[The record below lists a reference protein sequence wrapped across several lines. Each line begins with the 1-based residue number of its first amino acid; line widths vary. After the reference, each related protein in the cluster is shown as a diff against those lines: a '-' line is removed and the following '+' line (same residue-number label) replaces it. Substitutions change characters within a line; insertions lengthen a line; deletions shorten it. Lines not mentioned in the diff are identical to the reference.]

1 MGLKADCYRYRMT
14 RSRILT
20 SLVLSISLISAPFTT
35 APVQAANIEDCRI
48 PSGQWSIVSLG
59 FPLRK
64 ERLANIQSA
73 KILVI
78 PYQLK
83 GEPAFSLRAPDLS
96 NFALVAQDIR
106 DFSSNKSNVQFIYNK
121 TVELPQSALDLDDIK
136 RNVNNTWAKD
146 FANSTWGFIT
156 KTIKDSDSTIDY
168 SGVDAVLL
176 YGGSWTRNQEIAE
189 AMMFS
194 SDSGIKFNPD
204 KTDGGKWFDPIKTNE
219 GQISNVVLMYNNWDK
234 STITHE
240 VMHLYGLTDLY
251 GTETGPGRLSLMSNN
266 TLNLLS
272 YEKWILG
279 WLPSSDVQC
288 ITNVSSN
295 SIQNI
300 SLDNSK
306 NNQVVVIRTSD
317 REDYVI
323 ETTKALGK
331 RYVAFY
337 SVNNDLRPPLTFFQE
352 RRNGLTGGVEI
363 EDHTVI
369 GAQLKAPKFTL
380 LVSNLDSSSV
390 SMHLAPTSLVSS
402 NEFKD
407 LVTKSAEAR
416 SKIVQENESKAR
428 MASDLKAKQDAE
440 AKAAAELKAKQD
452 AEAKAAAE
460 LKAQQDA
467 AAKASSANKRTT
479 ITCVKGKTTK
489 KVTAVSPKCPSGY
502 KKK

>member
-1 MGLKADCYRYRMT
+1 MK

-20 SLVLSISLISAPFTT
+20 SVALSLSLISASFFT
-35 APVQAANIEDCRI
+35 APVQAANVEDCRI
-48 PSGQWSIVSLG
+48 PSGAWSIVSLG

-78 PYQLK
+78 PFQLK
-83 GEPAFSLRAPDLS
+83 GEPAFSLSASDLS
-96 NFALVAQDIR
+96 NFALSAQDIR

-121 TVELPQSALDLDDIK
+121 TVVLPQSALDLDDIK

-168 SGVDAVLL
+168 SGIDAVLL
-176 YGGSWTRNQEIAE
+176 YGGSSIRNQEIAE

-194 SDSGIKFNPD
+194 SDVGIKFNPD

-219 GQISNVVLMYNNWDK
+219 GQISNVVLMYNNWDR

-251 GTETGPGRLSLMSNN
+251 GTETGPGRLSLMSSNAM
-266 TLNLLS
+266 NLMS

-279 WLPSSDVQC
+279 WLPNSDVQC
-288 ITNVSSN
+288 MTNVSSN
-295 SIQNI
+295 SIQTI

-306 NNQVVVIRTSD
+306 DNQVVVIRTTD
-317 REDYVI
+317 REDYIV

-337 SVNNDLRPPLTFFQE
+337 SVNNDLRPPLTLFQE
-352 RRNGLTGGVEI
+352 RRYGQTGGVEM

-369 GAQLKAPKFTL
+369 GTQMRAPKFTL

-390 SMHLAPTSLVSS
+390 SLHLAPTSLVSS
-402 NEFKD
+402 TEFKD
-407 LVTKSAEAR
+407 LVTKSTEAK
-416 SKIVQENESKAR
+416 SKVAQENESKAR
-428 MASDLKAKQDAE
+428 IAAELKAKQE
-440 AKAAAELKAKQD
+440 ADQKIAAELKAKQD
-452 AEAKAAAE
+452 AEAKAAADKIAADQ
-460 LKAQQDA
+460 LAASKA
-467 AAKASSANKRTT
+467 ASMKKTT
-479 ITCVKGKTTK
+479 ITCVKGKLTK
-489 KVTAVSPKCPSGY
+489 KVTAVKPKCPSGY
-502 KKK
+502 KKR